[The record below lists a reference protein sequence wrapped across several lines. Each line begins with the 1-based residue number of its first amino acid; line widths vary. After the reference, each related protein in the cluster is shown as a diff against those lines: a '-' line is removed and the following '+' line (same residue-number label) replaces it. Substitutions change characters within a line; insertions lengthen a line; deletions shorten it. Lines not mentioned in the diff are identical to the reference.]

1 MLNLAGSS
9 IGDGRFT
16 EKRKATILESRTE
29 TTRYAG
35 KALKVAG
42 AKPSHW
48 IQASAIGYYGNS
60 GNQDATERSPAGNL
74 FLSRVCMEWEKVA
87 NKQSR
92 ALGVDTFSILR
103 LGVVLAPDAPAWK
116 KMLLPF
122 KVGAGGPLGSGEQ
135 WFSWVMLEDVVKM
148 VNHLLENPSSA
159 AGIWNGTAPGAV
171 QQKDLATA
179 IGKAYN
185 RPALLPTPAWV
196 LRLAL
201 GDMADELVLASCKAV
216 PGAFQSERFQY
227 FYPDLDAALSRLSS
241 SE

>member
-1 MLNLAGSS
+1 MDPGICDWLLRKLGKS
-9 IGDGRFT
+9 GRDGTLTRR
-16 EKRKATILESRTE
+16 EPLLVPCVHGVGESREQT
-29 TTRYAG
+29 
-35 KALKVAG
+35 
-42 AKPSHW
+42 
-48 IQASAIGYYGNS
+48 IQSA
-60 GNQDATERSPAGNL
+60 
-74 FLSRVCMEWEKVA
+74 
-87 NKQSR
+87 
-92 ALGVDTFSILR
+92 GVDTFSILR

-122 KVGAGGPLGSGEQ
+122 KIGAGGPLGSGEQ